1 MRFFPNIRKFAWD
14 SKKSE
19 KWNTVVQRSASG
31 KVRTLTNQ
39 LLPSWTIEASYP
51 ALTDDEARE
60 LLGFVALIK
69 GAHEPFYWLDPE
81 DYECKGQVLAGI
93 SDRQFQA
100 VMQMG
105 GYVEAVEYIDN
116 VTVYVNGV
124 VTRNYTVNDGVIA
137 FASAPNGTVTAD
149 YRYYWKV
156 MLPDDGFRIEK
167 VYKNIN
173 KASFKLEV
181 VR

>member
-124 VTRNYTVNDGVIA
+124 VVHNYTVNDGVIA

>member
-1 MRFFPNIRKFAWD
+1 MRFFPDIRKFAWN
-14 SKKSE
+14 STKSE

-100 VMQMG
+100 VMQLG

-124 VTRNYTVNDGVIA
+124 VVYNYTVNDGVIA
-137 FASAPNGTVTAD
+137 FPSAPNGTVTAD

>member
-1 MRFFPNIRKFAWD
+1 MRFFPDIRKFAWD

-105 GYVEAVEYIDN
+105 GYVEAVEYIDE

-124 VTRNYTVNDGVIA
+124 VVNNYTVNDGVIA

>member
-1 MRFFPNIRKFAWD
+1 MRFFPDIRKFAWD

-19 KWNTVVQRSASG
+19 KWNTTVQRSGSG

-39 LLPSWTIEASYP
+39 LLPSWTIEASYK

-81 DYECKGQVLAGI
+81 DYECKGQVLAPI
-93 SDRQFQA
+93 SSTQYQA

-116 VTVYVNGV
+116 VTVYVNGGR
-124 VTRNYTVNDGVIA
+124 VTNYTVDGGVIK
-137 FASAPNGTVTAD
+137 FSSAPSGTVTAD

-156 MLPDDGFRIEK
+156 MLPDDGFKIEK
-167 VYKNIN
+167 IYRNIN

>member
-69 GAHEPFYWLDPE
+69 GAHEPFLWLDPE
-81 DYECKGQVLAGI
+81 DYQATGQVLPKVANG
-93 SDRQFQA
+93 QYQA
-100 VMQMG
+100 VMNMG
-105 GYVEAVEYIDN
+105 GYVEAVDYIDN
-116 VTVYVNGV
+116 VKVYVNGV
-124 VTRNYTVNDGVIA
+124 LASNYTVNGGIIK
-137 FASAPNGTVTAD
+137 FSSAPTGTVTAD
-149 YRYYWKV
+149 YHYYWKV